1 MSRVLTIA
9 QRELSSMFRVPAGW
23 IIIALFAFLTG
34 VLFVNQTLLPGQP
47 GTLRYFFMYAGWLL
61 IPIAPAVS
69 MRLMSE
75 EYRSGSFEALRTA
88 PAGDWSVTLGKYL
101 GSVMY
106 LALMLVPSV
115 VYPIVLFLV
124 SEPSPDLAS
133 DGLGRPRWLV
143 GRLARRRRGWR

>member
-75 EYRSGSFEALRTA
+75 EYRSGSFEALRLRTRNA
-88 PAGDWSVTLGKYL
+88 SWKASRAMC
-101 GSVMY
+101 VMETG
-106 LALMLVPSV
+106 LRSC
-115 VYPIVLFLV
+115 VL
-124 SEPSPDLAS
+124 EK
-133 DGLGRPRWLV
+133 
-143 GRLARRRRGWR
+143 RLA